1 MILEKEREEVSVPA
15 QQPAEAIPYEPAPSG
30 AAPRKMIKCPSK
42 TGINMN
48 KREKRTGEMLTLVI
62 GLAVILLMAG
72 LVPGSRFGVM
82 EQYRR
87 LSEAQSAYGKV
98 HSQLTA
104 CQEQLTDYEQVLA
117 EYRSS
122 SLDGMADSEGKLVTV
137 PRRDVLDLVE
147 DLMMPRGK
155 VLSVEILDDAAEV
168 EMSDMRLDQIS
179 EMFAVMEEQPIVQS
193 VELNVASTEENRA
206 ASVLSFSVRIYL
218 RPETEVAE

>member
-72 LVPGSRFGVM
+72 LVARFGVM

-122 SLDGMADSEGKLVTV
+122 SLDALSESENMNQISDLSIRTNQG
-137 PRRDVLDLVE
+137 RDRDLVQT
-147 DLMMPRGK
+147 DL
-155 VLSVEILDDAAEV
+155 VITYFE
-168 EMSDMRLDQIS
+168 
-179 EMFAVMEEQPIVQS
+179 
-193 VELNVASTEENRA
+193 VAS
-206 ASVLSFSVRIYL
+206 
-218 RPETEVAE
+218 

>member
-15 QQPAEAIPYEPAPSG
+15 QQPVEAIPYEPAPSG

-72 LVPGSRFGVM
+72 LVARFGVM

-87 LSEAQSAYGKV
+87 LSEAQSAYGEV

-104 CQEQLTDYEQVLA
+104 CQEKLTDYELVLT
-117 EYRSS
+117 EYRSC
-122 SLDGMADSEGKLVTV
+122 SLDGMTEGEDQLITV
-137 PRRDVLDLVE
+137 SRQAVLDLVE
-147 DLMMPRGK
+147 GIMMPRGK
-155 VLSVEILDDAAEV
+155 VISVNILDDTADV
-168 EMSDMRLDQIS
+168 EMSGMSLDQIS
-179 EMFAVMEEQPIVQS
+179 TMFAVMEAEPIVRS
-193 VELNVASTEENRA
+193 VELNMAATEENT
-206 ASVLSFSVRIYL
+206 ASAQLNFSVRIYL
-218 RPETEVAE
+218 GPERAVEE

>member
-72 LVPGSRFGVM
+72 LVARFGVM

-87 LSEAQSAYGKV
+87 LSEAQSAYGRV
-98 HSQLTA
+98 QLTA

-168 EMSDMRLDQIS
+168 EMSDMRMDQIS
-179 EMFAVMEEQPIVQS
+179 EMFAVMEEKPIVKS

>member
-72 LVPGSRFGVM
+72 LVARFGVM

-87 LSEAQSAYGKV
+87 LSEAQSAYGAV
-98 HSQLTA
+98 HSQLAA
-104 CQEQLTDYEQVLA
+104 CQEKLTDYELVLT
-117 EYRSS
+117 EYRSC
-122 SLDGMADSEGKLVTV
+122 SLDGMTEGEDQLITV
-137 PRRDVLDLVE
+137 SRQAVLDLVE
-147 DLMMPRGK
+147 GIMMPRGK
-155 VLSVEILDDAAEV
+155 VISVNILDDTADV
-168 EMSDMRLDQIS
+168 EMSGMSLDQIS
-179 EMFAVMEEQPIVQS
+179 AMFAVMEAEPIVRS
-193 VELNVASTEENRA
+193 VELNMAATEENT
-206 ASVLSFSVRIYL
+206 ASAQLNFSVRIYL
-218 RPETEVAE
+218 GPERAVEE